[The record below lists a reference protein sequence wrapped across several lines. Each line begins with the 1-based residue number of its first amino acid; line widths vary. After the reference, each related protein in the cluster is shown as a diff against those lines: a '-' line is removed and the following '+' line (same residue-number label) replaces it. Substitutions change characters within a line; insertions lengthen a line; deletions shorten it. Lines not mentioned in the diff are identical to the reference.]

1 MFKLAICSHRGPVAY
16 RRTGAGVQARAA
28 GPGGLVAAV
37 APAAARLGATW
48 FYAASS
54 EGDREV
60 ARRHPAGICEQGM
73 TLRPLD
79 LPGADHRAQYEVISC
94 ALLAP
99 LFHYMFSL
107 TYAPAFTRDVHDAWA
122 AYRRIN
128 EVFADAVCAPTAHDA
143 VLVEDTQLMLV
154 GAAVRERANS
164 PDVRLAYFHHVP
176 WCDPSYFAILP
187 DPLRQQMLGA
197 MLAYDSV
204 GFHCRRWADA
214 FTACCERFLS
224 GACRDGDGVRWQG
237 RVTDVAVI
245 PAAIDACV
253 VRASSASADAG
264 MWRERFGLLT
274 GDDRSLFVRVERAD
288 PSKNAIRGLRAY
300 ELLLERCPDLV
311 ATTRLLAVL
320 TPVRGWVP
328 EYRQYLTA
336 TKDIAAQINHRF
348 RRDGPVVSLHIAEDA
363 HRPDHARAVA
373 ALALADVVVVNPTF
387 DGMNLVAMEAAVA
400 GDASLVLSENTGAH
414 DLLGSAALSVNPFD
428 VDQTTT
434 AMTQAL
440 HAPQAHRRDQA
451 TRRRAIVEARTPQQW
466 ITQRLQRCT
475 PPQRTALPRGRPGN
489 CVGGFDG

>member
-16 RRTGAGVQARAA
+16 RRTGAGLQARAA

-79 LPGADHRAQYEVISC
+79 LPGADHRAHYEVISC
-94 ALLAP
+94 GLLAP

-107 TYAPAFTRDVHDAWA
+107 TYAPVFTRGVYDAWA

-128 EVFADAVCAPTAHDA
+128 DVFADAVCAVGTHA
-143 VLVEDTQLMLV
+143 VAVEDTQLMLV
-154 GAAVRERANS
+154 GAALRARANP

-176 WCDPSYFAILP
+176 WCDPSYFAVLP
-187 DPLRQQMLGA
+187 EALRQQILGG

-224 GACRDGDGVRWQG
+224 GACRDGDHVRWQG
-237 RVTDVAVI
+237 RLIDVAVM
-245 PAAIDACV
+245 PAAIDIGV
-253 VRASSASADAG
+253 VRACAASVDAE
-264 MWRERFGLLT
+264 MWRERFGLLK
-274 GDDRSLFVRVERAD
+274 GDERSLFVRVERAD

-311 ATTRLLAVL
+311 ATTQLLAVL

-328 EYRQYLTA
+328 
-336 TKDIAAQINHRF
+336 
-348 RRDGPVVSLHIAEDA
+348 
-363 HRPDHARAVA
+363 
-373 ALALADVVVVNPTF
+373 AL
-387 DGMNLVAMEAAVA
+387 
-400 GDASLVLSENTGAH
+400 
-414 DLLGSAALSVNPFD
+414 
-428 VDQTTT
+428 
-434 AMTQAL
+434 
-440 HAPQAHRRDQA
+440 R
-451 TRRRAIVEARTPQQW
+451 
-466 ITQRLQRCT
+466 
-475 PPQRTALPRGRPGN
+475 
-489 CVGGFDG
+489 